1 MPGEE
6 RGQTGGKHWFFL
18 TGVRAEPGRQVDL
31 APISHQLRNVLRLER
46 GSVITLLDGS
56 GAAYPTRIESLD
68 VGQATGRV
76 VAKQSVRSEP
86 GVVLTLYQCV
96 LKRERFEWVLQKGTE
111 LGMSRFVP
119 VISSRTVVRPAARL
133 LSKYERWG
141 AIVREAAEQSRRGR
155 LPTIKDPLLW
165 DEALEQG
172 AGLRLLAWEEAGGDG
187 SGLYPRIAD
196 AREVSLLVGPEGGIS
211 QEEAVAA
218 TERGWLPISLG
229 PRVLRAE
236 TAAVAAATI
245 VLHLAGALG

>member
-86 GVVLTLYQCV
+86 GVC
-96 LKRERFEWVLQKGTE
+96 
-111 LGMSRFVP
+111 
-119 VISSRTVVRPAARL
+119 
-133 LSKYERWG
+133 
-141 AIVREAAEQSRRGR
+141 
-155 LPTIKDPLLW
+155 
-165 DEALEQG
+165 
-172 AGLRLLAWEEAGGDG
+172 
-187 SGLYPRIAD
+187 
-196 AREVSLLVGPEGGIS
+196 
-211 QEEAVAA
+211 
-218 TERGWLPISLG
+218 
-229 PRVLRAE
+229 
-236 TAAVAAATI
+236 
-245 VLHLAGALG
+245 